1 MNPFSYLSVLTSII
15 LGLGITRILTGI
27 GKILQT
33 RERVRVYWVHLLW
46 SLNLFLY
53 LVLIWWI
60 LYRWQ
65 TRQEWNFFLF
75 LFLLLSPT
83 VAFLESILLF
93 PDSIDP
99 VLDFKQQFFAN
110 RPWFFALAALLPPLD
125 ALDTLLKGWDHFIA
139 QGFIYPLTLALIFG
153 LSIVGVLTDREEFHK
168 YYSIFFLVYIL
179 IFITV
184 NLRVLA

>member
-27 GKILQT
+27 GKMLQA
-33 RERVRVYWVHLLW
+33 REHVRIYWVHLLW

-53 LVLIWWI
+53 IVLIWWI

-65 TRQEWNFFLF
+65 THQEWTFFLF
-75 LFLLLSPT
+75 LFLLLAPT

-93 PDSIDP
+93 PDSAAAVHD
-99 VLDFKQQFFAN
+99 LKQQFFDN

-125 ALDTLLKGWDHFIA
+125 AIDTLLKGWDHFVA
-139 QGFIYPLTLALIFG
+139 QGPIYVLTLALVFG
-153 LSIVGVLTDREEFHK
+153 LSVVGVLTNREDYHK
-168 YYSIFFLVYIL
+168 YYAVFFLVYIL
-179 IFITV
+179 IFITI